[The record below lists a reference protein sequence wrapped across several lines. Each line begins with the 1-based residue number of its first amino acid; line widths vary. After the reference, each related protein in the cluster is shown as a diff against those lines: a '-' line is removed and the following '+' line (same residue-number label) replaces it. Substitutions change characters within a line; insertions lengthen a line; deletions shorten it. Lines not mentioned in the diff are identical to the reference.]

1 MACRL
6 FLAKPLF
13 DPMQTYFLDRNSLIC
28 SWDLPCADK
37 NNSASQTVYTY
48 KTHDSH
54 TSCIDHFMISSAHTY
69 SARSVA
75 VLDYTACSKDYGHFP
90 ICINFTL
97 STPRE
102 NDYYCNDDKCV
113 SEKIAW
119 HKVTNFTDYQSLMSE
134 MLSVNTV
141 IGELS
146 CLRCNDV
153 NCENPIHLYE
163 IDLLCSMLTD
173 MCITAADATLPKV
186 GAKCKFPGW
195 LKEVQPLK
203 NVAAFLGAIWKENG
217 RPHTGIVSDIYMRC
231 RHEYHYTIR
240 FIKKKGKCC

>member
-1 MACRL
+1 MFYHGPGSHLIIVPSETTKWRKL
-6 FLAKPLF
+6 HLPLTALLSKWTA
-13 DPMQTYFLDRNSLIC
+13 PLSK
-28 SWDLPCADK
+28 W
-37 NNSASQTVYTY
+37 
-48 KTHDSH
+48 
-54 TSCIDHFMISSAHTY
+54 
-69 SARSVA
+69 
-75 VLDYTACSKDYGHFP
+75 TACSKDYGHFP

-102 NDYYCNDDKCV
+102 NEYYCNDDKCV

-163 IDLLCSMLTD
+163 IDLLCIMSTD

-195 LKEVQPLK
+195 SKEVQPLK
-203 NVAAFLGAIWKENG
+203 NVAAFWGGQYGKRMG
-217 RPHTGIVSDIYMRC
+217 DHTLV
-231 RHEYHYTIR
+231 
-240 FIKKKGKCC
+240 